1 MCRWSAMARRRT
13 RRHSPTPTTAHLS
26 GRLLPRS
33 PHRDLPGPWSAPTP
47 RVSIDGAPEAAL
59 DRPHH
64 ALGERGAARD
74 HGRERAAHPG
84 RLPEAR
90 AGGRGVRLVSPAGG
104 GAARGPDAGGLAR
117 RRAPL
122 ALRLR
127 LALRGERA
135 RLRRLPRGQ
144 RGVAPPALPATPR
157 PRQRRGH
164 LPLLPPATPR
174 ATPAGRHLQRPAAAL
189 LYLGPRPRLPP

>member
-90 AGGRGVRLVSPAGG
+90 AGGRGVRLVSLAGG
-104 GAARGPDAGGLAR
+104 GAARGPDAGRLAR
-117 RRAPL
+117 PPPPPAPPPRLRRALGGDRP
-122 ALRLR
+122 
-127 LALRGERA
+127 
-135 RLRRLPRGQ
+135 RLRRLPRGR
-144 RGVAPPALPATPR
+144 RGVAPPALPAAPR
-157 PRQRRGH
+157 PRQCGRD
-164 LPLLPPATPR
+164 LPLLPPAAP
-174 ATPAGRHLQRPAAAL
+174 
-189 LYLGPRPRLPP
+189 